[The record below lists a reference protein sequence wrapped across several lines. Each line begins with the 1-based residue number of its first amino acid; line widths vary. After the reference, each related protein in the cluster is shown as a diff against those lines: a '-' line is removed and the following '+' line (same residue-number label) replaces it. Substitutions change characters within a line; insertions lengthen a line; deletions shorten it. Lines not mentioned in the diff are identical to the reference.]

1 MKKVFLTM
9 KKLHNK
15 DKMQSKDWLKKHAN
29 SGTTMV
35 EVIVAF
41 LVVTIMLLIMMRLIK
56 FSGTMVMEAKDIHNA
71 QTKVQEKMYDSTD
84 TGKPISYHVSLELI
98 EKTAADPVDMAGTKV
113 GPGGAIPSKTDDAAN
128 IPLKNAVLKT
138 YSPDGEATRTT
149 GEVGYSYRYRED

>member
-71 QTKVQEKMYDSTD
+71 RDQS
-84 TGKPISYHVSLELI
+84 
-98 EKTAADPVDMAGTKV
+98 AGEDV
-113 GPGGAIPSKTDDAAN
+113 
-128 IPLKNAVLKT
+128 
-138 YSPDGEATRTT
+138 RF
-149 GEVGYSYRYRED
+149 YRYG